1 MLLAETKMIQV
12 ANDPA
17 TINQT
22 NEEWGSFG
30 WSVLNV
36 QITHTQDSR
45 TYTRGL
51 DFFTGDSTVETTTIN
66 YATITY
72 QRDKKMEN
80 YTQIS
85 QLERQYL
92 SLKEDRDNK
101 LAESEYKDKKISI
114 FGGFKDMKNL
124 AKKMMGNTSLSR
136 KAAMEFDK
144 VAAAYR
150 PQLEQLRMQAEAL
163 L

>member
-1 MLLAETKMIQV
+1 
-12 ANDPA
+12 
-17 TINQT
+17 
-22 NEEWGSFG
+22 
-30 WSVLNV
+30 
-36 QITHTQDSR
+36 
-45 TYTRGL
+45 
-51 DFFTGDSTVETTTIN
+51 
-66 YATITY
+66 
-72 QRDKKMEN
+72 MEN

-101 LAESEYKDKKISI
+101 LAEIEYKDKKISI